1 MPLDHKT
8 SPLPDFGATVV
19 SCNAMSGFSA
29 IGAPRC
35 GAVIYERAPDQA
47 ALQWLASL
55 AGEELPDERIVLR
68 PDEVEAHVL
77 RLMPEVSAEHIAA
90 RRWLVEDITALSKA
104 FATLMEAPYLR
115 LRLDPITT
123 NACRKFHIDAVTS
136 RLVCTYRGQSTQ
148 YGMGNAAREV
158 AQYAS
163 VPAGCPIVL
172 RGTKWPGDAPTGLLH
187 RSPPIEGTGE
197 TRLLLVLDP
206 VYRLEDA

>member
-8 SPLPDFGATVV
+8 SPQPDFGATVV
-19 SCNAMSGFSA
+19 SCDAMSGFSA

-35 GAVIYERAPDQA
+35 GAVIYERAPDRA

-68 PDEVEAHVL
+68 PDEVEAYVL
-77 RLMPEVSAEHIAA
+77 RMMPEVSAEHIAS

-123 NACRKFHIDAVTS
+123 NACRKFHIDAVTA

-163 VPAGCPIVL
+163 VPEGCPIVL